1 MSIVWVAA
9 AKKVFASVWVL
20 VWVVAYLG
28 VYDKMATT
36 TTDPVT
42 HETTVQLG
50 DNFAAVSVAMLVSLI
65 WGKMVLAYAM
75 HCTTAGTVASWWFQ
89 PHERSVVGPS
99 LKRTFTTSFG
109 SVSLAAL
116 IIAVLETL
124 AAIFKS
130 IKDSDS
136 ENAAVRILA
145 CCAECLL
152 RCIEGFIKYFNKY
165 AIAYCGI
172 YGDSFCEAGGK
183 VRTLFAQ
190 SFWDSVANENLIDW
204 AFSLCCLANALICA
218 AAGAIAGH
226 FISSSDNNML
236 ILLGALGFIM
246 GYFFMFM
253 QCSILTSGVVT
264 VYICFAENKMA
275 LMKNHPEEY
284 TRLTQAW
291 DSKYPNGS
299 LIWFG
304 GAAFSAG
311 GGFGV

>member
-1 MSIVWVAA
+1 MP
-9 AKKVFASVWVL
+9 
-20 VWVVAYLG
+20 
-28 VYDKMATT
+28 T
-36 TTDPVT
+36 P
-42 HETTVQLG
+42 
-50 DNFAAVSVAMLVSLI
+50 
-65 WGKMVLAYAM
+65 
-75 HCTTAGTVASWWFQ
+75 C
-89 PHERSVVGPS
+89 P
-99 LKRTFTTSFG
+99 
-109 SVSLAAL
+109 
-116 IIAVLETL
+116 
-124 AAIFKS
+124 
-130 IKDSDS
+130 
-136 ENAAVRILA
+136 
-145 CCAECLL
+145 CCAAP
-152 RCIEGFIKYFNKY
+152 RHRY

-284 TRLTQAW
+284 AMLARLLARVLARLRSLTNPHDCQRFVSSEALTPICCKASGGWTPMLTTSSFTSTAPLNRYTRLTQAW